1 MPNTV
6 ENWTD
11 TNGPNTVQPLD
22 TYGSRG
28 TGFVS
33 AESVIICAGKPAYVE
48 TEINAMI
55 PIGLVENANI
65 QQNKALQ
72 QLFEVGSRRPFF
84 IPGRHQIQAAM
95 SRVIFNGPSLMKAL
109 YMVTGGD
116 AIENQT
122 GGISP
127 DDLPGFMPTT
137 TAAGSDL
144 TGSTGEVEHSDSLWI
159 NLASEMFNHPF
170 GLAFL
175 MKNME
180 GETYGGVFLEECF
193 IQAHQFSIASQQT
206 VLLENVSLRAA
217 KVIGISAAAIGDV
230 AGSPPVPPTVT

>member
-1 MPNTV
+1 MPSNKV
-6 ENWTD
+6 SDWAD
-11 TNGPNTVQPLD
+11 TNGPNTVQDLGV
-22 TYGSRG
+22 YGKG

-33 AESVIICAGKPAYVE
+33 AESVIIAAGKPNWDD
-48 TEINAMI
+48 TSNSLNDMI

-109 YMVTGGD
+109 YYVVGKDTESE
-116 AIENQT
+116 AQNAF
-122 GGISP
+122 GGIAP
-127 DDLPGFMPTT
+127 DDLPGFGDFDEGTDIL
-137 TAAGSDL
+137 ANSDP
-144 TGSTGEVEHSDSLWI
+144 LWI

-180 GETYGGVFLEECF
+180 GENFGGVFLEECF

-217 KVIGISAAAIGDV
+217 KVIGISNAAMPGTPA
-230 AGSPPVPPTVT
+230 AGTGEDEDTTDG

>member
-1 MPNTV
+1 MSNTV
-6 ENWTD
+6 ANWTD
-11 TNGPNTVQPLD
+11 TNGPNTVQPLGV
-22 TYGSRG
+22 YGKG

-33 AESVIICAGKPAYVE
+33 AESVIVCAGAPAYNE
-48 TEINAMI
+48 TAVAAMI

-109 YMVTGGD
+109 YQITGGNTG
-116 AIENQT
+116 ET
-122 GGISP
+122 SPGGISL
-127 DDLPGFMPTT
+127 DDLPGYMPPD
-137 TAAGSDL
+137 TAEG
-144 TGSTGEVEHSDSLWI
+144 DSVMDGDNLWI

-170 GLAFL
+170 GMAFL

-193 IQAHQFSIASQQT
+193 VQAHQFSIASQQT

-217 KVIGISAAAIGDV
+217 KVIGIAATAIGVV
-230 AGSPPVPPTVT
+230 APDPPDDEGEGAGGG

>member
-1 MPNTV
+1 MPNNTV

-22 TYGSRG
+22 VYGKG

-33 AESVIICAGKPAYVE
+33 AESVIICAGKPAYDE
-48 TEINAMI
+48 TELNDMI

-109 YMVTGGD
+109 YQIVGKDTAD
-116 AIENQT
+116 ESTNAF
-122 GGISP
+122 GGIAT
-127 DDLPGFMPTT
+127 DDLPGFGNF
-137 TAAGSDL
+137 TASSDL
-144 TGSTGEVEHSDSLWI
+144 VADTDSLWI

-170 GLAFL
+170 GMAFL

-217 KVIGISAAAIGDV
+217 KVIGISASAIGEQAASETED
-230 AGSPPVPPTVT
+230 GE